1 MSVFY
6 VSFLFQRP
14 GCILGLEI
22 GDYSQRNE
30 AACCGRCVFSIMG
43 FIVGVSCA
51 RGDHLLKDFDSIIK
65 ILMQWDSKDK
75 HCWKIRKAVQLFWH
89 MSCYLNCS
97 LHYKAQPDESL
108 RHLQAPGRCRG
119 CGTWGDLVERRKEI
133 AVFELFCEPSL
144 AVLLPGRLLRFA
156 QINKLRCKFCYRL
169 RLTGQNSLRVIMS
182 LLCLVLEVSAQRW
195 ESKVDSELDWGKH

>member
-1 MSVFY
+1 MSVFN

-30 AACCGRCVFSIMG
+30 AACCGRCIFSIMG
-43 FIVGVSCA
+43 FIVGISCA

-75 HCWKIRKAVQLFWH
+75 HCWKIHKAVQLFWH

-119 CGTWGDLVERRKEI
+119 CGTWWDFSQ
-133 AVFELFCEPSL
+133 AVQRNCCLW
-144 AVLLPGRLLRFA
+144 AVLWAILGSSITGQTA
-156 QINKLRCKFCYRL
+156 QIC
-169 RLTGQNSLRVIMS
+169 S
-182 LLCLVLEVSAQRW
+182 
-195 ESKVDSELDWGKH
+195 D